1 MKGRRPF
8 LVFWMGESLHHALY
22 VTSMNAYETGW
33 LVVDAAV
40 EAIGWGERSVTALL
54 GLSVA
59 PIRLLFPS

>member
-1 MKGRRPF
+1 
-8 LVFWMGESLHHALY
+8 MGESLHHALY

-59 PIRLLFPS
+59 PIRLWGPS